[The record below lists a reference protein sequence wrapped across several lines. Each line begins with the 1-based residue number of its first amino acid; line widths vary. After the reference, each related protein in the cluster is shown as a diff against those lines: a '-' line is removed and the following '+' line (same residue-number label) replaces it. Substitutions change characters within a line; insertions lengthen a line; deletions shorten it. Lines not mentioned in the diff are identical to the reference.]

1 MKNLLRC
8 LFMATTRSRLERVHT
23 ERAVEPPTWKYK
35 DLVKLSSDD
44 LFWSTVPSKTVNEIE
59 KIRSSL
65 RK

>member
-8 LFMATTRSRLERVHT
+8 LFMVTTRSRLERVHT

-35 DLVKLSSDD
+35 NMVKLSSDD
-44 LFWSTVPSKTVNEIE
+44 LFWRTVPSKTAKEIE

>member
-1 MKNLLRC
+1 
-8 LFMATTRSRLERVHT
+8 MATTRSRLERIHT

-35 DLVKLSSDD
+35 DIVDD